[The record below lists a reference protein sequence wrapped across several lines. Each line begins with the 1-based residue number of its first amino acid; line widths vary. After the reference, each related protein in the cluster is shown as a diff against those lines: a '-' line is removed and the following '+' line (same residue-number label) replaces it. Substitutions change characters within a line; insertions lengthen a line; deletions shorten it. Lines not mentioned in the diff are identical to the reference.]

1 MNTSFKKKKICLVIP
16 SLHAGGMERVMS
28 ELAIFFATEKNAEV
42 HLILLGIDDK
52 FYSLPQSV
60 TIHEPAFVYN
70 KKSPLV
76 ATAKTM
82 LYLRKTIN
90 NIKPDAVLS
99 FGEMY
104 NSFVLIG
111 MLFTK
116 YRIFVS
122 DRSKPDKN
130 WGKLHHLLRNVF
142 YKGAAGIIAQT
153 EMAAQ
158 IMTSRL
164 HHSNIKVIGNPI
176 NMVNGAKLVVKKNI
190 ILSVGRLIKSKRFDL
205 LIKLFSQTSN
215 ENWELHI
222 LGDGPE
228 RHTIEAVVHSMNL
241 SNKVTLLGAKK
252 DVAPF
257 YAQSKIF
264 AFTSNSEGFPNVLG
278 EAMSAGLAPVTFN
291 FIAGAS
297 DLIEHGIN
305 GFLVPMDD
313 ENQYIKELNKL
324 MNDNSLVDKFS
335 AESKK
340 SISKFNTNVIANE
353 YYNFILS

>member
-1 MNTSFKKKKICLVIP
+1 MLKSKKIALVLP

-28 ELAIFFATEKNAEV
+28 ELAIFFVTEKKVEV

-60 TIHEPAFVYN
+60 IIYEPSFVFN
-70 KKSPLV
+70 KENALV

-82 LYLRKTIN
+82 LYLRRTIHK
-90 NIKPDAVLS
+90 IKPDTVLS

-111 MLFTK
+111 TLFTK

-130 WGKLHHLLRNVF
+130 WGMGHHLLRNLF
-142 YKGAAGIIAQT
+142 YRRAAGIIAQT
-153 EMAAQ
+153 GVAAQ
-158 IMTSRL
+158 IMAKRL
-164 HHSNIKVIGNPI
+164 QHKNIKVIGNPI
-176 NMVNGAKLVVKKNI
+176 KMVSSGHPEYRKNI
-190 ILSVGRLIKSKRFDL
+190 ILSVGRLINSKRFDL

-228 RHTIEAVVHSMNL
+228 REGIEALINSMNL

-278 EAMSAGLAPVTFN
+278 EAMSAGLAPITFN

-297 DLIEHGIN
+297 DLLTDKEN
-305 GFLVPMDD
+305 GFLIAMDN
-313 ENQYIKELNKL
+313 ESEYVRQLNIM
-324 MNDNSLVDKFS
+324 MNDEELISRL
-335 AESKK
+335 SKK
-340 SISKFNTNVIANE
+340 ATESIKKFETAMIADE
-353 YYNFILS
+353 YFNFISS

>member
-1 MNTSFKKKKICLVIP
+1 MAEPIKKIVLVLP

-28 ELAIFFATEKNAEV
+28 ELAFFFTTKKNAEV

-60 TIHEPAFVYN
+60 TVHEPSFAFN
-70 KKSPLV
+70 KKNILLE
-76 ATAKTM
+76 TAKTM

-90 NIKPDAVLS
+90 GIKPDSVLS

-111 MLFTK
+111 TLFTK
-116 YRIFVS
+116 HQIFVS

-130 WGKLHHLLRNVF
+130 WGKFHHLLRNVF
-142 YKGAAGIIAQT
+142 YRRAAGIIAQT

-158 IMTSRL
+158 IMTKRL
-164 HHSNIKVIGNPI
+164 NHSNIKVIGNPI
-176 NMVNGAKLVVKKNI
+176 NMINSTRLEPRKNI
-190 ILSVGRLIKSKRFDL
+190 ILSVGRMIKSKRFDL

-228 RHTIEAVVHSMNL
+228 RQTIEAVVYSMNL

-278 EAMSAGLAPVTFN
+278 EAMSAELAPITFN

-297 DLIEHGIN
+297 DLIEHNIN
-305 GFLVPMDD
+305 GLLIPMDD
-313 ENQYIKELNKL
+313 EKLYIEGLNKL

-335 AESKK
+335 IESKK
-340 SISKFNTNVIANE
+340 SISKFSTNIIANE